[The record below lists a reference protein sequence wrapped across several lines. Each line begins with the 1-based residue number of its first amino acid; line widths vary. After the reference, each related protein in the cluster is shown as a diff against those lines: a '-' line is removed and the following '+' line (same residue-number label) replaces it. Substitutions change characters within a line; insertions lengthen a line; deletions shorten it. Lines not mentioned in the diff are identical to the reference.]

1 MERNRNYLTLLV
13 GVCIGTSILGS
24 NLTSLRLSPKILLLS
39 TYYRETLARRHR
51 RHTNSRIFTV
61 IFLIFFFFNFN
72 YLCNRMLWLQIVE
85 HSTKQRG
92 NFHIKRRQ
100 EKCVLPGQF
109 LNQKPKLSHPQ
120 MCSLSL
126 KKLALASTIPSMHN
140 HIESWLCSSASIYL
154 QLVELSSFNSSPLA
168 F

>member
-92 NFHIKRRQ
+92 NFKTKR
-100 EKCVLPGQF
+100 KF
-109 LNQKPKLSHPQ
+109 SHKKKVGE
-120 MCSLSL
+120 MC
-126 KKLALASTIPSMHN
+126 ASRTIPQSKTQ
-140 HIESWLCSSASIYL
+140 A
-154 QLVELSSFNSSPLA
+154 LSSSDVFPQSQETCSCFNHSIHAQPYRKLVVQLCKHLSSTCRA
-168 F
+168 EFF